1 MLSSAS
7 CGMPVGYSAILLPQL
22 KISNDSMQINDEM
35 GSWIASLH
43 SAATPVG
50 SLLSGI
56 FMDRFGRKVAMQ
68 ISSTPLIVGWLI
80 IGLAQNHILLLV
92 GRLVAGISAGLA
104 AAAGQVFIG
113 EISEPHLRGI
123 FSSGPFASYSFGIL
137 LVYALGFLLHW
148 REVAGLSAIPPVT
161 ALAIYFFLPESPVWL
176 VRRGRIEEAK
186 ASMLWLRGGD
196 LSKAKEETEQLIHR
210 CKVDLQEE
218 RATLT
223 ILLQPEVLKP
233 LLIVNC
239 FNVAQILSGT
249 YLIVFYAVDILRH
262 VQGGERV
269 NHFLAAVLTACVRF
283 LFSIMAGVL
292 LTLIGRRTL
301 AISSAFGTGVSATLL
316 AIILLATTPNRY
328 FFKFTISNCLGLDY
342 IPALLILVYVASN
355 TMGFMILPGVLVSEL
370 FPAKIRGLVGG
381 LSFMIFNLLLFAVAK
396 VFPLTKSYIGVSGVF
411 WIFGGVSFVACVFL
425 WLTLPETKAL
435 SLAQIEDYFKTES
448 LLWGRSSRRHR
459 WSDSEAQ
466 LKLSVDRP
474 Q

>member
-196 LSKAKEETEQLIHR
+196 LSKVRGI
-210 CKVDLQEE
+210 
-218 RATLT
+218 
-223 ILLQPEVLKP
+223 
-233 LLIVNC
+233 NM
-239 FNVAQILSGT
+239 
-249 YLIVFYAVDILRH
+249 
-262 VQGGERV
+262 
-269 NHFLAAVLTACVRF
+269 FL
-283 LFSIMAGVL
+283 
-292 LTLIGRRTL
+292 
-301 AISSAFGTGVSATLL
+301 
-316 AIILLATTPNRY
+316 
-328 FFKFTISNCLGLDY
+328 
-342 IPALLILVYVASN
+342 
-355 TMGFMILPGVLVSEL
+355 
-370 FPAKIRGLVGG
+370 
-381 LSFMIFNLLLFAVAK
+381 
-396 VFPLTKSYIGVSGVF
+396 
-411 WIFGGVSFVACVFL
+411 
-425 WLTLPETKAL
+425 
-435 SLAQIEDYFKTES
+435 
-448 LLWGRSSRRHR
+448 
-459 WSDSEAQ
+459 
-466 LKLSVDRP
+466 
-474 Q
+474 